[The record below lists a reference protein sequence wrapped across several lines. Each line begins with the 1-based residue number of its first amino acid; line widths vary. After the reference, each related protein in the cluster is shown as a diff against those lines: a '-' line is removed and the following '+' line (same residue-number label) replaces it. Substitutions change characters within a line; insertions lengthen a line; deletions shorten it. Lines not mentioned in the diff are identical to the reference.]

1 MAMKKR
7 SLAAALLLTAF
18 QLAAQNAPIH
28 VLASNGVKAVIEDL
42 RKQAEGAVK
51 RPLMIEY
58 DTSTVVKRKIESGAP
73 FDVAILTSDV
83 IDSLAKGQKI
93 ASGTRSDIARCGIG
107 IGVRAGAPKPDIK
120 TTDSLKKTLL
130 AAKSVTY
137 AENGAS
143 RTYILQM
150 FNKFGIADAMKA
162 KTVLAP
168 GSDGSNAHVA
178 DGSAEMILTLV
189 SEILPAPGVQLV
201 GPLPESVQHYVSFAA
216 GVSKDSKNVDA
227 AKALTGFFSSPA
239 VVPTLKAKGM
249 EPVLK
254 SPVTASPKL

>member
-1 MAMKKR
+1 MRKR
-7 SLAAALLLTAF
+7 TLSSVVITTVLAAISA
-18 QLAAQNAPIH
+18 AAQNAPVH

-42 RKQAEGAVK
+42 QKQAEAAIK

-58 DTSTVVKRKIESGAP
+58 DTSSVVKKKIESGTP

-83 IDSLAKGQKI
+83 IDDLAKAAKI
-93 ASGTRSDIARCGIG
+93 DPGSRMEIARCGIG
-107 IGVRAGAPKPDIK
+107 VGIRAGAPKPDIK
-120 TTDSLKKTLL
+120 TTDALKKTLL

-162 KTVLAP
+162 KTVLAQ
-168 GSDGSNAHVA
+168 GSDASNAHVA

-201 GPLPESVQHYVSFAA
+201 GPLPESVQHYVNFAA
-216 GVSKDSKNVDA
+216 GVSKNSQNVDA
-227 AKALTGFFSSPA
+227 AKALTKFFSGPA

-249 EPVLK
+249 QAAQARV
-254 SPVTASPKL
+254 SR